1 MSSIVS
7 ADSASMSKTGAPGA
21 SSPLDAAAPIFVA
34 VVVDGELAVCELSK
48 GTRLS
53 DVDFASVCGDS
64 ARTAEF
70 TSVESIRVNREV
82 VPAGAEPAVMLRM
95 GDLVEVTRRRLGG
108 SPEGSPST
116 GSKLGDAAAAA
127 EEHS

>member
-1 MSSIVS
+1 M
-7 ADSASMSKTGAPGA
+7 
-21 SSPLDAAAPIFVA
+21 
-34 VVVDGELAVCELSK
+34 
-48 GTRLS
+48 
-53 DVDFASVCGDS
+53 DFASVCGDS

-70 TSVESIRVNREV
+70 TTVESIRVNREV

-127 EEHS
+127 VEEQRRRLSSALKMDVSSLDGGVSNVVPVRAPAVMNQPEAGFFP